1 MSKLNSEAFPYPVL
15 TDQENNDDYYN
26 SFFEGE
32 ISVELKENEAS
43 NVNDLKIN
51 YQFLLENKEINQ
63 LIERGNADF
72 AILIISKSTF
82 YREIFY
88 TNKKAEGSFTVDLNN
103 LYGNVEFQP
112 QIVIIKDNVKFT
124 SDDLNNEFSL
134 EDNKF
139 PNFNLSTGDTIAFA
153 QSIYKNISFE
163 PLTLESL
170 IRCSEDISLDENI
183 YSIDPSDNQ
192 YLTINMGKNFH
203 EKWSN
208 PDKRPYLIS
217 SVIKDAIL
225 FSLKEYLDNK
235 EDVEQKKWAS
245 LILDKFKDI
254 EEDKSDL
261 KNDLDKLNRIA
272 LQIGAKYTLN
282 SISNDTEE

>member
-26 SFFEGE
+26 SFFESE
-32 ISVELKENEAS
+32 ISVELEKNEAS
-43 NVNDLKIN
+43 NANDLKIN

-63 LIERGNADF
+63 LIEKGNADF

-88 TNKKAEGSFTVDLNN
+88 TNKKVEGSFTVGLNN

-139 PNFNLSTGDTIAFA
+139 PNFNLSSGDIIAFA

-170 IRCSEDISLDENI
+170 IRWNKDISLDENI

-192 YLTINMGKNFH
+192 YLTINMGENFH
-203 EKWSN
+203 EKW
-208 PDKRPYLIS
+208 
-217 SVIKDAIL
+217 
-225 FSLKEYLDNK
+225 
-235 EDVEQKKWAS
+235 
-245 LILDKFKDI
+245 
-254 EEDKSDL
+254 
-261 KNDLDKLNRIA
+261 
-272 LQIGAKYTLN
+272 
-282 SISNDTEE
+282 

>member
-26 SFFEGE
+26 SFFESE

-43 NVNDLKIN
+43 NANDLKIN

-63 LIERGNADF
+63 LIEKGNADF

-88 TNKKAEGSFTVDLNN
+88 TNKKVEGSFTIGLNN

-139 PNFNLSTGDTIAFA
+139 PNFNLSSGDTIAFA

-170 IRCSEDISLDENI
+170 IRWNKDISLDENI

-192 YLTINMGKNFH
+192 YLTINMGENFH

-245 LILDKFKDI
+245 LILEKFKEI

-272 LQIGAKYTLN
+272 LQIAAKYTLSSLPN
-282 SISNDTEE
+282 VEE